1 MTCRYRSPR
10 RLGLLALLLL
20 VSLCGF
26 LLNLFLLG
34 PLDQAAPA
42 ERNAPTIPNTDVDPF
57 GVNIFLDREVEE
69 WKLRR
74 TIEMIDQAGIGWVK
88 QQFSWAEIEQDG
100 KGDFWDDRYEK
111 SSWDK
116 FDRIVDLAEEYGL
129 QVIARIDRPPA
140 WARAPGSNAEA
151 PPSDPHTYADFIQ
164 TFVRHYRGRIHYI
177 QVWNE
182 PNLHNEWQRDAPVDP
197 DAYATLLRLAYEAA
211 KEVDPNVQILC
222 APLAVS
228 AVDDPNRLFVG
239 ELTFLEELY
248 QAGAAPYFDIMS
260 ANAYGFNSPPDEPP
274 DPSRYNF
281 RRVELLRLVMEKYGD
296 ADKAIWFNEYGW
308 NAAPADLASGE
319 FPWGRV
325 SEQQQAQWTVQG
337 IRYAREHWPWAGV
350 FSIWYFRQ
358 GGEYPPQKAEYY
370 FRMVNVD
377 FTPMPVYLAVQQAA
391 TSLNTA
397 QTGWYEETAPPVQ
410 RRGDWQ
416 PVYTGTVSAGSYLES
431 SEPASR
437 MEITFLGSDLTMRLR
452 RGPTGGRV
460 LVLVDGLP
468 ARGQGLSRDSQ
479 GRTFLE
485 LYSPI
490 EEWFDSPIVQG
501 LGIQFPAQVHRLE
514 LVVAEEKD
522 PSSQGHACAVD
533 GFRVQRRRS
542 YVLFFAS
549 EGLLLVLTV
558 AAAAGMIVEAR
569 RPPQPRVRQ
578 QPLNPWTV
586 RPEQLEPGAEKGA
599 EDSPNGTGSPP
610 VHTPSP

>member
-1 MTCRYRSPR
+1 MLVSMSSF
-10 RLGLLALLLL
+10 LLDLL
-20 VSLCGF
+20 V
-26 LLNLFLLG
+26 LG
-34 PLDQAAPA
+34 PLQGTAPPV
-42 ERNAPTIPNTDVDPF
+42 ERVPRTIPNTDVDPF

-88 QQFSWAEIEQDG
+88 QQFSWAEIEQDA

-111 SSWDK
+111 SSWEK

-151 PPSDPHTYADFIQ
+151 PPLDPHAYADFIQ
-164 TFVRHYRGRIHYI
+164 TFVRHYKGRIHYI
-177 QVWNE
+177 QIWNE

-211 KEVDPNVQILC
+211 KKVDPNIQILC

-228 AVDDPNRLFVG
+228 AVDDPNRLFVS

-296 ADKAIWFNEYGW
+296 ANKAIWFNEYGW

-325 SEQQQAQWTVQG
+325 TEQQQAQWTAQG
-337 IRYAREHWPWAGV
+337 VLYAQEHWPWAGV
-350 FSIWYFRQ
+350 LSIWYFRQ
-358 GGEYPPQKAEYY
+358 GGEYVPQKAEYY

-391 TSLNTA
+391 TQLNTA
-397 QTGWYEETAPPVQ
+397 RTGWYEETAPSVQ

-416 PVYTGTVSAGSYLES
+416 PVYTDTVSGGSYLES
-431 SEPASR
+431 NEPASR
-437 MEITFLGSDLTMRLR
+437 MEIGFLGSDLCVRLR
-452 RGPTGGRV
+452 RGPTGGRL

-468 ARGQGLSRDSQ
+468 VRGRGLSRDGQ
-479 GRTFLE
+479 GRTFIE
-485 LYSPI
+485 LYSPT
-490 EEWFDSPIVQG
+490 EEWVDYPIADG
-501 LGIQFPAQVHRLE
+501 LGLQFPAQTHLLE

-522 PSSQGHACAVD
+522 PASQGHTCAVD
-533 GFRVQRRRS
+533 GFRVRLRRS
-542 YVLFFAS
+542 YTLFAVS
-549 EGLLLVLTV
+549 AGLLLIL
-558 AAAAGMIVEAR
+558 AAAATGGLIVEAR
-569 RPPQPRVRQ
+569 RRPPPRAQR

-586 RPEQLEPGAEKGA
+586 RPEQLATGPTADSSAPANNSASSPDEPA
-599 EDSPNGTGSPP
+599 P
-610 VHTPSP
+610 